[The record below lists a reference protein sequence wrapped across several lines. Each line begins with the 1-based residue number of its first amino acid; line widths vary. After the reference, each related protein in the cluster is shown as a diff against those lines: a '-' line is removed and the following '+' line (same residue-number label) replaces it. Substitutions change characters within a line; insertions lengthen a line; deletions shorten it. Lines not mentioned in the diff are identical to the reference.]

1 MNDVSFLFPDV
12 FFVVSFLFPD
22 VFVVS
27 FCLLRDFFGQ
37 LLSKFLLFF
46 SRSFR
51 LFLDFF
57 QFLARDVLKIYTL
70 QTNSSHL
77 NMDGWVSYILVSFL
91 EGLCSGAILVL
102 GTLYPPGN

>member
-1 MNDVSFLFPDV
+1 MRSV
-12 FFVVSFLFPD
+12 FLFPD
-22 VFVVS
+22 VFVQFLFPDVFCFQFLFVAGFFWSAFCPS
-27 FCLLRDFFGQ
+27 FCCFFPGV
-37 LLSKFLLFF
+37 FAF
-46 SRSFR
+46 
-51 LFLDFF
+51 FLDFF

>member
-12 FFVVSFLFPD
+12 FVQFFVSGCFLFS
-22 VFVVS
+22 V
-27 FCLLRDFFGQ
+27 FCLLRDFWSVFV
-37 LLSKFLLFF
+37 KDCCFF
-46 SRSFR
+46 PGVFAF
-51 LFLDFF
+51 FLDFF